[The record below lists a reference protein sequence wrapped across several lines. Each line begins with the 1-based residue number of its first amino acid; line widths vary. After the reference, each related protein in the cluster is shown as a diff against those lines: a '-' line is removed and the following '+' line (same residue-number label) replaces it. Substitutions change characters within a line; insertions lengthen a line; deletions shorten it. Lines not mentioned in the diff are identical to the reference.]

1 MLSYPR
7 LSLFSS
13 YNLLGYVGIESTQG
27 TQVQPFQLFANIS
40 KEESGRALGY
50 RCQRSGWAS
59 VRNSSA
65 AMRRN
70 SFSASPASQ
79 PFKQELTL
87 RQPMAGQA
95 RLSIILF

>member
-7 LSLFSS
+7 LSLSSS

-50 RCQRSGWAS
+50 KCQRSGWAS
-59 VRNSSA
+59 VRKSSA
-65 AMRRN
+65 AMLRKH
-70 SFSASPASQ
+70 FSASSQ

-87 RQPMAGQA
+87 RQPMTGQA